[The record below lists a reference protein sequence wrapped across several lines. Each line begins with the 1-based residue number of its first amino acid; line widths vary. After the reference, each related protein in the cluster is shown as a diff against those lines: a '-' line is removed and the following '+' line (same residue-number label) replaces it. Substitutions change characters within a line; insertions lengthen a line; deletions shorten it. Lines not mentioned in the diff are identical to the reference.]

1 MHYNN
6 ECFNYSFMIIISKVI
21 TFMKHIK
28 LFPNCVRYGSMA
40 HVINGL
46 GSKSG
51 CGKAG
56 VRLRVLPISNSA
68 EEIRDLGQK
77 SGCGFN

>member
-1 MHYNN
+1 
-6 ECFNYSFMIIISKVI
+6 MIIISKVI

-28 LFPNCVRYGSMA
+28 MFPNCVRYGSIS

-51 CGKAG
+51 YGFNKGFADINQRG
-56 VRLRVLPISNSA
+56 RNSGFRSKVEVRL
-68 EEIRDLGQK
+68 
-77 SGCGFN
+77 